1 MNIRKL
7 LNQSDRGSSRRY
19 PRGLYL
25 PVILIAST
33 LFFALAVAIVSLSL
47 SQIKI
52 AKNHEDQ
59 VSAMEVAEAGINYYL
74 WHLAHD
80 NEDYCDGE
88 ECTGE
93 GPYGPYTHNYTDQ
106 DGNTLGTYELT
117 ITPPEVAGNSV
128 TVRSVGK
135 VEGRNLDRV
144 IIATLGIPS
153 FTKYALFVNDD
164 ELWVGSDEAVEG
176 AVHINNSGVRM
187 DGTVTGDISS
197 TEIQYHSNMSTF
209 PQTCSSLF
217 PDLSGDCPGIW
228 STNESAIFGGAKIF
242 PVPVADFNQVDIN
255 ISETRTQVR
264 DFGEGQY
271 IGTSSRNRG
280 YHAVLKP
287 NEFDL
292 YEVTSYEGRNPTRWD
307 ILSETFVD
315 TYPYPESGV
324 IFVEDNLWIEG
335 TITDQKL
342 TFFAADPDELN
353 PNKQKGIFIPNSL
366 TYTYYDGTDKIGLVT
381 QKNILVT
388 QDAPT
393 NLEINAA
400 MIARY
405 GEIKIE
411 QYNQVK
417 DHIKVYGSMA
427 HNTGIIWTYAYAS
440 GTVVSGYRE
449 TELIIDES
457 NVLNPPPMFP
467 TTGSYAVLS
476 WREE

>member
-1 MNIRKL
+1 MGKESIKIKKPKIRRP
-7 LNQSDRGSSRRY
+7 RGS
-19 PRGLYL
+19 YL

-33 LFFALAVAIVSLSL
+33 LFFALAVAIVSLAL
-47 SQIKI
+47 SQVKI
-52 AKNHEDQ
+52 AKNHEQQ

-88 ECTGE
+88 ECIEE
-93 GPYGPYTHNYTDQ
+93 GPYGPYTHDYTNQNGDV
-106 DGNTLGTYELT
+106 LGTYEIT
-117 ITPPEVAGNSV
+117 ITPPEIAGNSV

-135 VEGRNLDRV
+135 VSGRNLDRV

-153 FTKYALFVNDD
+153 FTKYSLFVQDD
-164 ELWVGSDEAVEG
+164 QLWVGENEK
-176 AVHINNSGVRM
+176 VH
-187 DGTVTGDISS
+187 GTVHVNNNGMYNEGEITGDASS
-197 TEIQYHSNMSTF
+197 TETTYNGWFGLQ
-209 PQTCSSLF
+209 
-217 PDLSGDCPGIW
+217 PGV
-228 STNESAIFGGAKIF
+228 AGPGVFGGAKLF
-242 PVPVADFNQVDIN
+242 PVPAADFNQVDIN
-255 ISETRTQVR
+255 ISETRIRVR

-280 YHAVLKP
+280 YHAVLKA

-307 ILSETFVD
+307 ILSETFIQ
-315 TYPYPESGV
+315 TYSYPDSGV

-335 TITDQKL
+335 NISNQKL
-342 TFFAADPDELN
+342 TFFAADPDESN
-353 PNKQKGIFIPNSL
+353 INKQKGIFIPNNL
-366 TYTYYDGTDKIGLVT
+366 TYTNYDGTDKIGLVT
-381 QKNILVT
+381 QTNILVT

-411 QYNQVK
+411 QYNQIK
-417 DHIKVYGSMA
+417 EHIKVYGSMA
-427 HNTGIIWTYAYAS
+427 HNTGVVWTYAS
-440 GTVVSGYRE
+440 GSIIISGYRG

-467 TTGSYAVLS
+467 TTGSYSVLS